1 MFPSAAPAGNQTTNC
16 NDSAAYNW
24 PRWAG
29 ENQIPLGVEFSH
41 PIELDT
47 DFTGLD
53 SIGKIKL
60 VLAILSVPEII
71 NPRPSP
77 ALHVFVFLIT
87 AQT

>member
-1 MFPSAAPAGNQTTNC
+1 MFPSAAPAGNKTTNYT
-16 NDSAAYNW
+16 NSAAYNW
-24 PRWAG
+24 SHWAG

-77 ALHVFVFLIT
+77 ALHVFFLIT